1 MERTSIA
8 IMAAALGLLL
18 TPIVA
23 YAVPEVVVHITGG
36 GAGVTVT
43 LTDAAGAVHSC
54 STDGTG
60 SCEIDGVAPGLASVV
75 AAQRGGSPT
84 SPQTAMIP
92 PDGKVSVIVPS
103 P

>member
-8 IMAAALGLLL
+8 ILLGALLV
-18 TPIVA
+18 PAVA

-36 GAGVTVT
+36 GEGVTVT

-54 STDGTG
+54 STDDTG
-60 SCEIDGVAPGLASVV
+60 SCEIDGVAPGLAQVV
-75 AAQRGGSPT
+75 ARRDGNPT
-84 SPQTAMIP
+84 SPRTAMIP
-92 PDGKVSVIVPS
+92 PDGKVSVYVPS

>member
-1 MERTSIA
+1 MQRTSIA
-8 IMAAALGLLL
+8 LLL
-18 TPIVA
+18 GALLVPAVA

-43 LTDAAGAVHSC
+43 LTDAAGAVHTC

-60 SCEIDGVAPGLASVV
+60 SCEIDGVAPGLARVS
-75 AAQRGGSPT
+75 AQRGGSPT

-92 PDGKVSVIVPS
+92 PDGKVSVYVPS

>member
-1 MERTSIA
+1 MRWMERTSTA
-8 IMAAALGLLL
+8 ILIAALSA
-18 TPIVA
+18 PAVA
-23 YAVPEVVVHITGG
+23 FAVPEVVVHITGG
-36 GAGVTVT
+36 GEGVTVT
-43 LTDAAGAVHSC
+43 LTDASGTVHSC

-75 AAQRGGSPT
+75 AQRGGSPT